1 MFSSCHQLQQA
12 PGRLD
17 PGAFHLLPTP
27 ARKFPQKTLTN
38 PCPSGNIYRQSVRL
52 RIEYGRVPEWP
63 MGTDCKSA
71 AFSFGGSNPPAP
83 TKKTSVENTL
93 VFCFIR
99 YLKFHSQGWIRT
111 AAATSLKTAQKQPSG
126 LFLAARLAT
135 STRAHQEIQYPNRV
149 LDFLFCR
156 HFFRTGRDDRCQW
169 QKQGGEAGAALRFF
183 KALPRGLQ
191 KKRQAQLVRPAE
203 WSGGQ
208 KSPCGAFLD
217 ARLAKFMKNAQ
228 TKTTVR
234 VDGGSVIA

>member
-1 MFSSCHQLQQA
+1 MCIFLFEKCRNVFSSCHQLQQA

-17 PGAFHLLPTP
+17 PGAFHLLPSP
-27 ARKFPQKTLTN
+27 ARKFSQKTLTN

-111 AAATSLKTAQKQPSG
+111 AAEPTAACG
-126 LFLAARLAT
+126 GNREARL
-135 STRAHQEIQYPNRV
+135 SRVPIKQY
-149 LDFLFCR
+149 
-156 HFFRTGRDDRCQW
+156 
-169 QKQGGEAGAALRFF
+169 
-183 KALPRGLQ
+183 LQ
-191 KKRQAQLVRPAE
+191 KFPKWGRFGVTSVTPFLLLPVHPEGYTPAHH
-203 WSGGQ
+203 
-208 KSPCGAFLD
+208 
-217 ARLAKFMKNAQ
+217 
-228 TKTTVR
+228 T
-234 VDGGSVIA
+234 